1 MDAASEPRVSG
12 RTALVTGSSSG
23 IGAAIADALEQG
35 GARVIRHGLEADG
48 HAGLPLLVE
57 DLAIVGAGA
66 RLATAALDA
75 GPVDILVHSAS
86 VQVREPWQSITP
98 EQMERQ
104 LRVNLVAFLEL
115 LQGLAPAMAD
125 RRWGRVLAIGSV
137 QQTRP
142 HPEMAAYA
150 ASKAAQANLVSN
162 LAKQLAPSGVT
173 VNSLSPGVIDTPRN
187 RDALASEEY
196 HRRVVGHIPVGR
208 IGTPADCAPLA
219 RLLCSDDGGY
229 ITGRDVVVDGGYLL

>member
-12 RTALVTGSSSG
+12 RIALVTGSTSG

-48 HAGLPLLVE
+48 DANLPVLVE
-57 DLAIVGAGA
+57 DLAVVGAGA
-66 RLATAALDA
+66 RLATAALDV

-86 VQVREPWQSITP
+86 VQIREPWQSITP

-115 LQGLAPAMAD
+115 VQGLAPAMAD

-187 RDALASEEY
+187 REALASDEY
-196 HRRVVGHIPVGR
+196 HRRVVGQIPVGR
-208 IGTPADCAPLA
+208 IGTPADCVPLA
-219 RLLCSDDGGY
+219 RLLCSDEGAY
-229 ITGRDVVVDGGYLL
+229 LTGRDVVVDGGYLL

>member
-86 VQVREPWQSITP
+86 VQIREPWHSITP

-115 LQGLAPAMAD
+115 VQGLAPAMAD

-187 RDALASEEY
+187 RDALASDEY
-196 HRRVVGHIPVGR
+196 HRHVVGHIPVGR
-208 IGTPADCAPLA
+208 IGTPADCVPLA

>member
-1 MDAASEPRVSG
+1 MDAASKPPVDG
-12 RTALVTGSSSG
+12 RTALVTGSTSG
-23 IGAAIADALEQG
+23 IGAAIADALERA
-35 GARVIRHGLEADG
+35 GARVIRHGLEPVG
-48 HAGLPLLVE
+48 HAGRPSLAE

-66 RLATAALDA
+66 RLASAARDV

-86 VQVREPWQSITP
+86 VQIREPWLSITA

-115 LQGLAPAMAD
+115 VQGIAPDMAE
-125 RRWGRVLAIGSV
+125 RRWGRILAIGSV
-137 QQTRP
+137 QQARP

-162 LAKQLAPSGVT
+162 LAKQLAPRGVT

-187 RDALASEEY
+187 RDALASDEY
-196 HRRVVGHIPVGR
+196 HRRVVGQIPLGR
-208 IGTPADCAPLA
+208 IGTPADCVPLA
-219 RLLCSDDGGY
+219 LLLCSDDGGY
-229 ITGRDVVVDGGYLL
+229 ITGRDLAVDGGYLL